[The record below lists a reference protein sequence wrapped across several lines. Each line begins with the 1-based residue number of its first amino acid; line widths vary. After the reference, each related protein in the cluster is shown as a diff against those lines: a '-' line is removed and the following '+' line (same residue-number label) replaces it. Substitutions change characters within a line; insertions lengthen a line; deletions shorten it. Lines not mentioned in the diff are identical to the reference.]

1 MPETVGVL
9 QNKQNPREDTNPKDQ
24 VEAPQNLERKPPSN
38 IQEKMDKLKNPTA
51 APRGG
56 MIPFALLSRKGN
68 RTKLDKIQLPETSSV
83 VVKTRQRISEEK
95 AARNEIKEQT
105 MQ

>member
-1 MPETVGVL
+1 
-9 QNKQNPREDTNPKDQ
+9 
-24 VEAPQNLERKPPSN
+24 
-38 IQEKMDKLKNPTA
+38 
-51 APRGG
+51 

-68 RTKLDKIQLPETSSV
+68 RTKLDKIELPETSTV
-83 VVKTRQRISEEK
+83 VIKTRQRISEEK